1 MLIGGE
7 KMKGLKYTSLA
18 VAALTATI
26 LASTNNGKV
35 QAASTNENDTVTV
48 AKSDQENA
56 QAAVDSKK
64 SALTDAQAKAKAP
77 DNAYSAQ
84 QAKVNDSQK
93 NLSAKQ
99 AIAKQAQ
106 DKLNSVTEI
115 SKKATPENIQKA
127 QKSIAAQQDAI
138 KNAKQNVSD
147 ANVDLNKAQAQLA
160 TAKQKQADAQNVVN
174 AEQSAKQVADN
185 NVAKAENDVK
195 NSGLDEAKQNVEKV
209 QNALNN
215 IKKTNANNESILTTN
230 KSALAENNQ
239 KIAAVN
245 NNIVAANKSVTDAQ
259 NNVNAKQQAL
269 ADAKKALKDL
279 QDQVAKDQASGAA
292 GFFKSIADNKDNSD
306 SLRED
311 ARTAYNIITG
321 QPNAYQDI
329 TVKWVKQAVELGQEQ
344 DSTSLSNIEK
354 ALGYYEHWMTYRDKY
369 GLSHPSISLTAVAIA
384 MLSSDFQHYS
394 DEFNHPILLTAK
406 YGPFYEDEEDISA
419 GDVNP
424 IDNWMSEK
432 EDIDNYI
439 KDHPDAAAYSFE
451 SSHPLTEDDWVRNVD
466 FWSNKPV
473 NIGHYT
479 SMIKPDANYVGLAGN
494 EYEIEPF
501 MDNADSMDEIEF
513 EQQQLDQANKNL
525 AAVQAKVG
533 AKAKALDD
541 AKAAQAKASDALT
554 QAQNVL
560 AGATAAVKSAQTT
573 VDNAQGNVNAKN
585 KDLKA
590 AQASLESLKQTLSSL
605 ENAKAN
611 LAAAQAALTTAN
623 NDVLT
628 ADKDVKAQELI
639 LSSLGEAKG
648 KSDSQVASAEKDL
661 EKAES
666 DLANEQSK
674 LAAAKAKLAELNK
687 KANDNTSKSDSK
699 TEINNQK
706 PVKPVTKPGSE
717 ISNSEKPANKPELGV
732 PGDNESDSRKEQ
744 SSADNVKSD
753 IKSKAKSNKTKEE
766 AKSSSSVKIVDNAD
780 SSTASV
786 VLAGSNTA
794 VKVYG
799 EKTVNGTTY
808 YKVEA
813 NRWVKAD
820 KAHVVSIGGQATT
833 KHLPQ
838 TGAKNEII
846 AAISGLTVASVG
858 IASAMGM
865 SRKKKN
871 N

>member
-1 MLIGGE
+1 
-7 KMKGLKYTSLA
+7 
-18 VAALTATI
+18 
-26 LASTNNGKV
+26 
-35 QAASTNENDTVTV
+35 
-48 AKSDQENA
+48 
-56 QAAVDSKK
+56 
-64 SALTDAQAKAKAP
+64 
-77 DNAYSAQ
+77 
-84 QAKVNDSQK
+84 
-93 NLSAKQ
+93 
-99 AIAKQAQ
+99 
-106 DKLNSVTEI
+106 
-115 SKKATPENIQKA
+115 
-127 QKSIAAQQDAI
+127 
-138 KNAKQNVSD
+138 
-147 ANVDLNKAQAQLA
+147 QLA

-513 EQQQLDQANKNL
+513 DPINGMDFNSYKNL
-525 AAVQAKVG
+525 VHSYLQNVKQEDQINTLKANVETASQNLTAAQNAVQA
-533 AKAKALDD
+533 
-541 AKAAQAKASDALT
+541 
-554 QAQNVL
+554 
-560 AGATAAVKSAQTT
+560 
-573 VDNAQGNVNAKN
+573 
-585 KDLKA
+585 
-590 AQASLESLKQTLSSL
+590 
-605 ENAKAN
+605 
-611 LAAAQAALTTAN
+611 
-623 NDVLT
+623 
-628 ADKDVKAQELI
+628 
-639 LSSLGEAKG
+639 
-648 KSDSQVASAEKDL
+648 
-661 EKAES
+661 
-666 DLANEQSK
+666 
-674 LAAAKAKLAELNK
+674 
-687 KANDNTSKSDSK
+687 
-699 TEINNQK
+699 
-706 PVKPVTKPGSE
+706 
-717 ISNSEKPANKPELGV
+717 
-732 PGDNESDSRKEQ
+732 
-744 SSADNVKSD
+744 
-753 IKSKAKSNKTKEE
+753 
-766 AKSSSSVKIVDNAD
+766 
-780 SSTASV
+780 
-786 VLAGSNTA
+786 
-794 VKVYG
+794 
-799 EKTVNGTTY
+799 
-808 YKVEA
+808 
-813 NRWVKAD
+813 
-820 KAHVVSIGGQATT
+820 
-833 KHLPQ
+833 
-838 TGAKNEII
+838 
-846 AAISGLTVASVG
+846 
-858 IASAMGM
+858 
-865 SRKKKN
+865 
-871 N
+871 

>member
-1 MLIGGE
+1 M
-7 KMKGLKYTSLA
+7 
-18 VAALTATI
+18 
-26 LASTNNGKV
+26 
-35 QAASTNENDTVTV
+35 
-48 AKSDQENA
+48 
-56 QAAVDSKK
+56 
-64 SALTDAQAKAKAP
+64 
-77 DNAYSAQ
+77 
-84 QAKVNDSQK
+84 
-93 NLSAKQ
+93 
-99 AIAKQAQ
+99 
-106 DKLNSVTEI
+106 
-115 SKKATPENIQKA
+115 
-127 QKSIAAQQDAI
+127 
-138 KNAKQNVSD
+138 
-147 ANVDLNKAQAQLA
+147 
-160 TAKQKQADAQNVVN
+160 
-174 AEQSAKQVADN
+174 
-185 NVAKAENDVK
+185 
-195 NSGLDEAKQNVEKV
+195 
-209 QNALNN
+209 
-215 IKKTNANNESILTTN
+215 
-230 KSALAENNQ
+230 
-239 KIAAVN
+239 
-245 NNIVAANKSVTDAQ
+245 
-259 NNVNAKQQAL
+259 

-292 GFFKSIADNKDNSD
+292 GFFKSIADNKDNSE

-311 ARTAYNIITG
+311 ARTAYDIVTG
-321 QPNAYQDI
+321 KPNAYQDI
-329 TVKWVKQAVELGQEQ
+329 TVRWVKQAVELGQEK
-344 DSTSLSNIEK
+344 DSTSFSNMEK

-451 SSHPLTEDDWVRNVD
+451 SSHPLTEDDWARDVD

-473 NIGHYT
+473 DIGHYT

-513 EQQQLDQANKNL
+513 DPINGMDFNSYQNLVHSYLQNIKQEDQINTLKANVETASQNLTAAQNAVQAAQNNVKSLQANLAELNNGSTKINKAITDTQDALAKGRENLEFEQKQLDQANKNL

-541 AKAAQAKASDALT
+541 AKAAQAKAADALA

-590 AQASLESLKQTLSSL
+590 AKASLESLKQTLSSL
-605 ENAKAN
+605 ESAKAN
-611 LAAAQAALTTAN
+611 L
-623 NDVLT
+623 
-628 ADKDVKAQELI
+628 
-639 LSSLGEAKG
+639 
-648 KSDSQVASAEKDL
+648 ASAEKDL
-661 EKAES
+661 KKAEAA
-666 DLANEQSK
+666 LANEQSK
-674 LAAAKAKLAELNK
+674 LADAKAKLAELNK
-687 KANDNTSKSDSK
+687 KANNNTGKSDSK
-699 TEINNQK
+699 PEINNQK
-706 PVKPVTKPGSE
+706 PAKPATKPGSE
-717 ISNSEKPANKPELGV
+717 SANTEKPEPDFSGNNK
-732 PGDNESDSRKEQ
+732 SDSKKEQ
-744 SSADNVKSD
+744 NSTDNVKSD
-753 IKSKAKSNKTKEE
+753 VKSENKSNKTKEE
-766 AKSSSSVKIVDNAD
+766 SKSSSSVKIVDNGD
-780 SSTASV
+780 DSTASV

-808 YKVEA
+808 YKIGA
-813 NRWVKAD
+813 NHWVKAD

-833 KHLPQ
+833 KQLPQ
-838 TGAKNEII
+838 TGAKNELI

>member
-1 MLIGGE
+1 M
-7 KMKGLKYTSLA
+7 
-18 VAALTATI
+18 
-26 LASTNNGKV
+26 
-35 QAASTNENDTVTV
+35 
-48 AKSDQENA
+48 
-56 QAAVDSKK
+56 
-64 SALTDAQAKAKAP
+64 
-77 DNAYSAQ
+77 
-84 QAKVNDSQK
+84 
-93 NLSAKQ
+93 
-99 AIAKQAQ
+99 
-106 DKLNSVTEI
+106 
-115 SKKATPENIQKA
+115 
-127 QKSIAAQQDAI
+127 
-138 KNAKQNVSD
+138 
-147 ANVDLNKAQAQLA
+147 
-160 TAKQKQADAQNVVN
+160 
-174 AEQSAKQVADN
+174 
-185 NVAKAENDVK
+185 
-195 NSGLDEAKQNVEKV
+195 
-209 QNALNN
+209 
-215 IKKTNANNESILTTN
+215 
-230 KSALAENNQ
+230 
-239 KIAAVN
+239 
-245 NNIVAANKSVTDAQ
+245 AANKSVTDAQ

-513 EQQQLDQANKNL
+513 DPINGMDFNSYKNLVHSYLQNVKQEDQINTLKANVETASQNLTAAQNAVQAAQNNVKSLQANLADLNNGSTKINKAIADTEAALKKGKENLEFEQQQLDQANKNL

-533 AKAKALDD
+533 AKAKALYD

>member
-1 MLIGGE
+1 M
-7 KMKGLKYTSLA
+7 
-18 VAALTATI
+18 
-26 LASTNNGKV
+26 
-35 QAASTNENDTVTV
+35 
-48 AKSDQENA
+48 
-56 QAAVDSKK
+56 
-64 SALTDAQAKAKAP
+64 
-77 DNAYSAQ
+77 
-84 QAKVNDSQK
+84 
-93 NLSAKQ
+93 
-99 AIAKQAQ
+99 
-106 DKLNSVTEI
+106 
-115 SKKATPENIQKA
+115 
-127 QKSIAAQQDAI
+127 
-138 KNAKQNVSD
+138 
-147 ANVDLNKAQAQLA
+147 
-160 TAKQKQADAQNVVN
+160 
-174 AEQSAKQVADN
+174 
-185 NVAKAENDVK
+185 
-195 NSGLDEAKQNVEKV
+195 
-209 QNALNN
+209 
-215 IKKTNANNESILTTN
+215 
-230 KSALAENNQ
+230 
-239 KIAAVN
+239 
-245 NNIVAANKSVTDAQ
+245 AANKSVTDAQ

-279 QDQVAKDQASGAA
+279 QDQASGAA

-513 EQQQLDQANKNL
+513 DPINGMDFNSYKNLVHSYLQNVKQEDQINTLKANVETASQNLTAAQNAVQAAQNNVKSLQANLAELNNGSTKINKAIADTEAALKKGKENLEFEQQQLDQANKNL

-533 AKAKALDD
+533 TKAKALDD

-648 KSDSQVASAEKDL
+648 KSDAQVASAEKDL
-661 EKAES
+661 KKAES

-706 PVKPVTKPGSE
+706 SVKPVTKPGSE
-717 ISNSEKPANKPELGV
+717 ISNSEKPANKPELDV
-732 PGDNESDSRKEQ
+732 PSNNESDSRKEQ
-744 SSADNVKSD
+744 NSADNVKLD
-753 IKSKAKSNKTKEE
+753 IKSKTKSNKTKEE

-808 YKVEA
+808 YKVGA